1 LFDRQGLGDPNTL
14 SILRDEI
21 IQGRKDEQTTPS
33 SELRIEEK
41 ECSVKAVSIFIPCTV
56 DLFLPHIGE
65 ATVSLLRRTGVKPI
79 YHIEQTCCG
88 QPAINA
94 GYREQAK
101 KAAKHFIQVF
111 GDDEEVVSPSGS
123 CVCMVKYHY
132 PELLA
137 EEPQWRKRAEELGL
151 RIYELSQCLV
161 DILKVEDLGA
171 SFEGKVA
178 YHESCHILR
187 GLGVSEQP
195 KKLIR
200 AVKGTQLVSLN
211 AADTCCGFGG
221 EFANH
226 YPDVSESMVRD
237 KAEDY
242 LSSGADLLLL
252 CEPGCLLNIGGFL
265 TRNHPGKKVMH
276 LASFLAQYQETT
288 NNGQ

>member
-1 LFDRQGLGDPNTL
+1 MDT
-14 SILRDEI
+14 
-21 IQGRKDEQTTPS
+21 
-33 SELRIEEK
+33 
-41 ECSVKAVSIFIPCTV
+41 VSIFIPCTV
-56 DLFLPHIGE
+56 DLFLPNIGE
-65 ATVSLLRRTGVKPI
+65 ATVSLLRRAGVKPI

-111 GDDEEVVSPSGS
+111 GDDEKIVSPSGS
-123 CVCMVKYHY
+123 CVCMVRYHY
-132 PELLA
+132 PELLV
-137 EEPQWRKRAEELGL
+137 EEQEWRKRAEELSL
-151 RIYELSQCLV
+151 RIYELSQYLV
-161 DILKVEDLGA
+161 DVVKVEDVGA

-200 AVKGTQLVSLN
+200 AVKGAQLVPLN

-226 YPDVSESMVRD
+226 YPDISESMVRD
-237 KAEDY
+237 KVENY

-265 TRNHPGKKVMH
+265 SRNHPGKKAMH
-276 LASFLAQYQETT
+276 LASFLAQYQETFKT
-288 NNGQ
+288 GDITLKR